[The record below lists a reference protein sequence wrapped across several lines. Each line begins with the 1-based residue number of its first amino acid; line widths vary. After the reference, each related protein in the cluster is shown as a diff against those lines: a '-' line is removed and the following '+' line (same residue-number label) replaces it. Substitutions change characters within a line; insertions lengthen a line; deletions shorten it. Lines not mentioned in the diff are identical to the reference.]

1 MSEPSII
8 ETSPVDGRELGTYAE
23 ATAGEVQDA
32 VARGR
37 RAFQAWRKRPVSAR
51 EMANRDL
58 EQEIQR
64 IYEEKRQAYGSP
76 RIHRELLALGKR
88 CSRKR

>member
-1 MSEPSII
+1 MRYQFIAQHRERHSI
-8 ETSPVDGRELGTYAE
+8 T
-23 ATAGEVQDA
+23 QMCA
-32 VARGR
+32 VLRVSRSGYY
-37 RAFQAWRKRPVSAR
+37 AWRKRPISAR

-64 IYEEKRQAYGSP
+64 IYEEKRQVYSSP
-76 RIHRELLALGKR
+76 RIQRELLALGKR